1 MGTKPDW
8 NHYRKLINA
17 MKKNGFSAAQAE
29 SVSALVRVASAVE
42 KQDWPEASARLYR
55 DLPQRMVRADG
66 GNA

>member
-17 MKKNGFSAAQAE
+17 MKKNGFAAQAE
-29 SVSALVRVASAVE
+29 SVAALVRVASSVE
-42 KQDWPEASARLYR
+42 KEDWTEAAWRLYN

-66 GNA
+66 SQ